1 MWIRNQKRG
10 TLLNLDSK
18 TIQICID
25 LYNYG
30 IYAVTDCDNYE
41 LGAYSSYS
49 KASKVMDKIEWHLEN
64 KSCKVFRMP
73 QDEEDF

>member
-1 MWIRNQKRG
+1 MWIRNQERG
-10 TLLNLDSK
+10 ILLNLDSN

-25 LYNYG
+25 LCNYG

-49 KASKVMDKIEWHLEN
+49 KASKVMDKIELCLGN
-64 KSCKVFRMP
+64 KSCKVFQMP
-73 QDEEDF
+73 QDFEV

>member
-10 TLLNLDSK
+10 TLLNLDSN

-25 LYNYG
+25 FYNYG
-30 IYAVTDCDNYE
+30 IYAVTDCDEYE

-49 KASKVMDKIEWHLEN
+49 KARIP
-64 KSCKVFRMP
+64 FG
-73 QDEEDF
+73 